1 MKIFDETLTKSL
13 DDFMESYK
21 IVDTEEIYSN
31 GIELVPIFRVKQWEE
46 YNNKDK
52 EIERLKEEYVM
63 LQNAS
68 DKVEEE
74 KDKEIERLNNI
85 LDTLM
90 QDMALLNATNK
101 KEIKPKYVFDRI
113 ATLRGVDKE

>member
-1 MKIFDETLTKSL
+1 MTN
-13 DDFMESYK
+13 
-21 IVDTEEIYSN
+21 EEIQEIVAKAEDNYDR
-31 GIELVPIFRVKQWEE
+31 L
-46 YNNKDK
+46 KDK
-52 EIERLKEEYVM
+52 VHEQYDEIKRLKEEYIM

-74 KDKEIERLNNI
+74 KDREIERLNNI

-90 QDMALLNATNK
+90 QDMALLNATSK

>member
-1 MKIFDETLTKSL
+1 MTN
-13 DDFMESYK
+13 
-21 IVDTEEIYSN
+21 EEIQEIVAKADDEYDR
-31 GIELVPIFRVKQWEE
+31 LKDRVHEQ
-46 YNNKDK
+46 YD

-90 QDMALLNATNK
+90 QDMALLNATSK